1 MNMATSTDH
10 TPPSQ
15 PDNSFCKSAEYGRF
29 WLFLLILSVSWLAA
43 CGQASVPAEPT
54 PTTVPTPT
62 PPRET
67 TLEIIYW
74 QSPNT
79 LNPHL
84 SGALRDQHA
93 GRLALEPLLTFD
105 AQDQPV
111 PVLAATIPTV
121 ENGDLDVNG
130 RYVIWRL
137 RSDVLW
143 ADGTPFTAHDV
154 LFTFDY
160 IMNPAAERTPNS
172 ASLYSNV
179 ADIEIL
185 DDHSLRI
192 SFRQPNSSAWQIPF
206 AGPHG
211 VILPRHIYSQADG
224 TLIEDAYAPATAANR
239 LIVGTG
245 PFRATAYEPQETLF
259 LGNEI
264 IQTYRILFEANPNF
278 REPGK
283 PYIDRVIL
291 HAGSTIN
298 EAAHQVLER
307 GNAHYAWNL
316 LLDTQRLQELETA
329 EYGYIAT
336 NFGTRVERLLLN
348 RSDWRVTIDGERSH
362 RDSQNPFFSDPL
374 VRQAISL
381 AIDRDEIAALYGPTG
396 QPTANILV
404 APELFVSTNT
414 SFTYDPQQARRL
426 LAQAGWLDHNGDG
439 IREKDGRSFQIVS
452 QTANE
457 PLREASQQIIQRNLR
472 EVGIDMEIKLLDPS
486 NFGNSAAPEHLW
498 HFYADMQQL
507 FTGGN
512 SPDPAGYLQ
521 RWLIGS
527 IPQQHNNWTGWNVE
541 RWQSEAYEQL
551 FSQMQGE
558 TDPNRRQ
565 QQLIALND
573 MLIEDVVTIPLVH
586 IAQPAGISNRLV
598 GVSLTPWDSDH
609 WNIEEWQLLP

>member
-1 MNMATSTDH
+1 MNTATQTNR
-10 TPPSQ
+10 TPPRQ
-15 PDNSFCKSAEYGRF
+15 PDSVLCDSVIFGRI
-29 WLFLLILSVSWLAA
+29 WLALLILAVGWLAA
-43 CGQASVPAEPT
+43 CGQASLPTEPT
-54 PTTVPTPT
+54 PAIVPTPT
-62 PPRET
+62 PERET
-67 TLEIIYW
+67 TLEIMYW

-93 GRLALEPLLTFD
+93 SRLVLEPLLTFD

-111 PVLAATIPTV
+111 PILAATVPTV

-137 RSDVLW
+137 RSDVVW
-143 ADGTPFTAHDV
+143 ADGVPFTAHDV
-154 LFTFDY
+154 QFTFDY
-160 IMNPAAERTPNS
+160 IMNPTANRTPNS
-172 ASLYSNV
+172 AALYANV
-179 ADIEIL
+179 ETIDIL
-185 DDHSLRI
+185 DDHSLKI
-192 SFRQPNSSAWQIPF
+192 TFRQPNSSAWQIPF

-211 VILPRHIYSQADG
+211 VILPRHIYSLDDG
-224 TLIEDAYAPATAANR
+224 SLVENAYEPAATINR
-239 LIVGTG
+239 LVLGTG
-245 PFRATAYEPQETLF
+245 PFQAVAYEPQETLF

-264 IQTYRILFEANPNF
+264 IQTFRILYEANPNF
-278 REPGK
+278 REAGK

-307 GNAHYAWNL
+307 GEAHYAWNL
-316 LLDTQRLQELETA
+316 LLDTRRLKELETA
-329 EYGYIAT
+329 EHGYIVT

-348 RSDWRVTIDGERSH
+348 RADWRVTIAGERAH
-362 RDSQNPFFSDPL
+362 QESQNPFFSDPL
-374 VRQAISL
+374 VRQAIAL
-381 AIDRDEIAALYGPTG
+381 AIDREAIVALYGPTG

-404 APELFVSTNT
+404 APEQFVSTNT
-414 SFTYDPQQARRL
+414 SFAYDPQQARRL
-426 LAQAGWLDHNGDG
+426 LAQAGWLDQNGDG
-439 IREKDGRSFQIVS
+439 IREKDGLAFQIVS

-472 EVGIDMEIKLLDPS
+472 DVGIDMEIKLLDPS
-486 NFGNSAAPEHLW
+486 NFGNSAATEHLW

-521 RWLIGS
+521 RWLISS
-527 IPQQHNNWTGWNVE
+527 IPQQHNNWNGGNIE

-558 TDPNRRQ
+558 IDPDRRQ

-586 IAQPAGISNRLV
+586 IAQPAAISNRLV